1 MKYYRIPNN
10 KIYDIFITIILA
22 ILIIIAIYNIVPN
35 NGYRLYLLENK

>member
-10 KIYDIFITIILA
+10 KVYDIFITIILA
-22 ILIIIAIYNIVPN
+22 MVIVITIYSVVPN

>member
-10 KIYDIFITIILA
+10 KIYDIFITIIFA
-22 ILIIIAIYNIVPN
+22 MVIVIAIYAIVPY